1 MGDRSNFGIK
11 QCNGNTLYVYKHW
24 GGYMMLNQ
32 FANALRVVRNNGR
45 LNDDTY
51 GTRIIC
57 DELTSDCDRYL
68 GAGFSINEITDNEH
82 SVPVFDF
89 LSQTV
94 TLYDENM
101 KNQKFSMSVDGF
113 IDKYGD

>member
-1 MGDRSNFGIK
+1 
-11 QCNGNTLYVYKHW
+11 
-24 GGYMMLNQ
+24 MLNQ
-32 FANALRVVRNNGR
+32 FANALHVVRNNGM

-101 KNQKFSMSVDGF
+101 KNQKFSMSVDRF